1 MTKITKDRIY
11 LHDVPKNWKMPVLKK
26 LRLLRRWR
34 SGTLPRGLFILTS
47 ASKLPDVSEVVRESN
62 DKHYLRALFVRNDVD
77 GDMLP
82 QMLDRARLRTL
93 RNMLVH
99 SDQLVP
105 LRVLTAWNA
114 GAQEELIAQATFT
127 PDRRLV
133 VLSCALKRFEVL
145 SSDIPALK
153 KLTGRQLS
161 KFDIDEDGS
170 YIHWPAGDIHLD
182 LSAIRS
188 ITDPEWRMKKEVE
201 QLAGFQTMGSA
212 IREIRKEAGLRQED
226 VGGLSARQLR
236 RIEHGGRPT
245 SRSLKLLARAH
256 QMGENE
262 YMECVAKRSMELLS
276 PE

>member
-99 SDQLVP
+99 SDQSVP

>member
-114 GAQEELIAQATFT
+114 GAQEDLIAQATFT